1 MKNNFR
7 NCLIFRENK
16 IIFNKFW
23 STNYTLYG
31 KDLIRWWWFSQIV
44 QFFSFC
50 INPWEWNWCGSSWGL
65 SEFKVIQHAKF
76 KASGKVTDKSDAYKF
91 VQLLLELLTG
101 EDSSNITR
109 LTVDKDS
116 SLVAYMQSHTQ
127 VLCINEI
134 VNPAILVGIQGAS
147 LEQQLQAVQ
156 YLALTCIEEDPQK
169 KANYGT
175 CHQTTQADWEVRSI
189 TNYLHSSKHLLAT

>member
-1 MKNNFR
+1 MT
-7 NCLIFRENK
+7 I
-16 IIFNKFW
+16 
-23 STNYTLYG
+23 
-31 KDLIRWWWFSQIV
+31 
-44 QFFSFC
+44 
-50 INPWEWNWCGSSWGL
+50 
-65 SEFKVIQHAKF
+65 
-76 KASGKVTDKSDAYKF
+76 
-91 VQLLLELLTG
+91 
-101 EDSSNITR
+101 
-109 LTVDKDS
+109 DKDS

-175 CHQTTQADWEVRSI
+175 CHQTTQADWEVRSMQPSDDRAWI
-189 TNYLHSSKHLLAT
+189 AIAICDLESNTKGSWVLKILWVSTIAAAAQPNLGMLLCP